1 MAFSAAPPLEGHV
14 VDDDGAA
21 SRTDASGT
29 FSVGTWNI
37 RDGRGGG
44 LEAAC
49 RALEAANIDVC
60 VLQETKISNGIHT
73 RYSSGYYVAC
83 SVAPNPHQGGVALC
97 YRDHAGYEL
106 EEHKFYGPNVLS
118 FRLIVGK
125 IKFYCIGCYIAPT
138 DDREETLDF
147 CREAVAQ
154 LPAGFELLL
163 MGDFNINL
171 DTPRDTREDIIAE
184 QCDDWDLTCLST
196 HFLQRRT
203 RQLKGRWTWRQE
215 RLGRW
220 VSTKPDYFLARVE
233 SRKRIRNVKLRR
245 LRHHSTD
252 HRAIIA
258 TIWSGRRE
266 WMSSYRRKVG
276 RNPLLSQLV
285 RPLSEAEEIVERLRA
300 TIPKQ
305 TRQERHQNS
314 WISSDTWDLVDR
326 RARLR
331 RYGSLQGNGYA
342 LTRQINASFRRDRER
357 RAEKAAED
365 IEYWLNSP
373 ELPGNLKEC
382 WNIAR
387 GWYRSASDRAAKPCY
402 LSMVEQTDERRELYE
417 ERASDGDHIPI
428 NVDAFDIRDGTP
440 TDEELRRIVRERL
453 KRGRAGGASQIRA
466 EHILEWLDGVE
477 LEESDDYQGPDGPG
491 DSWRLFVE
499 LIQVIWDTGRIP
511 TQMLWVVIVLIPK
524 GSGGYRG
531 IGLLDPLWKVVE
543 CLLDDRMNVIQF
555 HDSLHGFVQKRGCN
569 TAVLEAK
576 LLQQLAYLR
585 QTPLFGVFLDLKKA
599 YDAMDRSRCIHILEG
614 YGVGE
619 QAMQLIRNF
628 WDQASLACR
637 AQGRYGPV
645 FKAGRGVTQGG
656 PLSPKLFNVMV
667 DAVVREWL
675 RIVLGDEYTMP
686 EMEIDGVA
694 RLFTALFYADDGYIA
709 SSDEETLQRSVDV
722 LTGLFD
728 RVGLKTNVDKT
739 KVMTCVDARIRVR
752 QSEESYIRSRAG
764 YVSERDWSRR
774 RVECDKC
781 GKELSAASLN
791 GHLAEVHGVFR
802 SRVLGREFVLEDDR
816 DPVTFSAHR
825 SANGRFFCPAP
836 ECQNSL
842 DSFRTAWSLR
852 VHFNRR
858 HPRDSVDVEGSG
870 VFPKCRLCNM
880 QADPRLASV
889 HEESNFCREGRE
901 RIAQA
906 NAAMANLRALD
917 VGFTAYG
924 EPLER
929 VEVFKYLGR
938 LLSMDDTDTQAIR
951 TNLAKARKAWKMFHR
966 LLRGQNM
973 SPRVCGMF
981 FKAVIQAVLL
991 YGSESWVLTR
1001 SALRCLEG
1009 FVYQAACR
1017 MARQHRKR
1025 KDQRTGEYIYPARE
1039 DVYEEVGL
1047 YTVEEYINRRRQ
1059 TVASYIR
1066 DRPIFDLCM
1075 EGERQRGTRPR
1086 KWWWDQEVDV
1096 DLESEEDSSSVVS
1109 EDH

>member
-1 MAFSAAPPLEGHV
+1 M
-14 VDDDGAA
+14 
-21 SRTDASGT
+21 
-29 FSVGTWNI
+29 
-37 RDGRGGG
+37 
-44 LEAAC
+44 
-49 RALEAANIDVC
+49 
-60 VLQETKISNGIHT
+60 
-73 RYSSGYYVAC
+73 
-83 SVAPNPHQGGVALC
+83 
-97 YRDHAGYEL
+97 
-106 EEHKFYGPNVLS
+106 EEW
-118 FRLIVGK
+118 I
-125 IKFYCIGCYIAPT
+125 
-138 DDREETLDF
+138 
-147 CREAVAQ
+147 
-154 LPAGFELLL
+154 
-163 MGDFNINL
+163 
-171 DTPRDTREDIIAE
+171 
-184 QCDDWDLTCLST
+184 
-196 HFLQRRT
+196 
-203 RQLKGRWTWRQE
+203 
-215 RLGRW
+215 
-220 VSTKPDYFLARVE
+220 STKPDYFLGRLE
-233 SRKRIRNVKLRR
+233 SRKRIRSVKLRR

-266 WMSSYRRKVG
+266 WMSRYRRKVG

-285 RPLSEAEEIVERLRA
+285 RPLSEAEELVERLRN

-305 TRQERHQNS
+305 TQRERLQNS
-314 WISSDTWDLVDR
+314 WISPETWALVDR

-373 ELPGNLKEC
+373 ELPENLKEC
-382 WNIAR
+382 WDIAR

-428 NVDAFDIRDGTP
+428 NVDPFDIDDATP

-453 KRGRAGGASQIRA
+453 KRGRAGGSTKIRA

-477 LEESDDYQGPDGPG
+477 LEESDDYQGPIGPG

-499 LIQVIWDTGRIP
+499 LIQVIWETGRIP

-543 CLLDDRMNVIQF
+543 CLIDDRMKVIEF

-576 LLQQLAYLR
+576 LVQQLAYLR

-619 QAMQLIRNF
+619 QAMQLIRYF
-628 WDQASLACR
+628 WDHASLACR
-637 AQGRYGPV
+637 AQGRYGPI

-656 PLSPKLFNVMV
+656 PLSPKIFNVMV
-667 DAVVREWL
+667 DAVVRQWL

-686 EMEIDGVA
+686 EVEIDEVVQ
-694 RLFTALFYADDGYIA
+694 LFTALFYADDGYIA
-709 SSDEETLQRSVDV
+709 SSDAETLQRSVDV

-739 KVMTCVDARIRVR
+739 KVMTCIDARIRVR
-752 QSEESYIRSRAG
+752 QSVESYTRSRAG
-764 YVSERDWSRR
+764 YVSEREWSRR
-774 RVECDKC
+774 RVECEKC
-781 GKELSAASLN
+781 GKELNAKSMN
-791 GHLAEVHGVFR
+791 RHLEEVHGVFR
-802 SRVLGREFVLEDDR
+802 SRVLDREFVLDEHDDR
-816 DPVTFSAHR
+816 DPVTYSAR
-825 SANGRFFCPAP
+825 KSASGVFYCPAP

-842 DSFRTAWSLR
+842 DTYNTSWKLR
-852 VHFNRR
+852 RHFLRR
-858 HPRDSVDVEGSG
+858 HPRDYVDVEGHG
-870 VFPKCRLCNM
+870 VYPKCQFCGM
-880 QADPRLASV
+880 QSDPLIASS
-889 HEESNFCREGRE
+889 HEESKYCREERE
-901 RIAQA
+901 RIVQA
-906 NAAMANLRALD
+906 NAAAANLRALN
-917 VGFTAYG
+917 VGFTAYE

-938 LLSMDDTDTQAIR
+938 LLTMDDTDTQAIR
-951 TNLAKARKAWKMFHR
+951 ANLAKARTVWKKFHK

-991 YGSESWVLTR
+991 YGSESWVLTD

-1009 FVYQAACR
+1009 FVYQAACS

-1025 KDQRTGEYIYPARE
+1025 RDQQTGEYFYPASK

-1047 YTVEEYINRRRQ
+1047 YTVAEYIKRRRQ
-1059 TVASYIR
+1059 TVANYIR

-1086 KWWWDQEVDV
+1086 KWWWDQEINV